1 MLKRHGTII
10 AALTAALLAL
20 VIGASYAVAREQTQT
35 TQGQNPQRQ
44 GGPPGGHECAA
55 ACIPRFPARLW
66 LRPPGVPADIQQVS
80 GQSALHPRRA
90 IPIIYRHF
98 LYERQVQG

>member
-44 GGPPGGHECAA
+44 SSPPGG
-55 ACIPRFPARLW
+55 P
-66 LRPPGVPADIQQVS
+66 
-80 GQSALHPRRA
+80 
-90 IPIIYRHF
+90 
-98 LYERQVQG
+98 

>member
-1 MLKRHGTII
+1 MPKARDNHC
-10 AALTAALLAL
+10 ALTAALLAL
-20 VIGASYAVAREQTQT
+20 VIGASYAVRKNQT

-44 GGPPGGHECAA
+44 QAPGGKCAA
-55 ACIPRFPARLW
+55 ACIPRFPARFW